1 MEHRRATHNRVA
13 GWVGRLAHPQPGPL
27 PLARALRSALAVT
40 APFSLG
46 LLLGHAPQG
55 LLAAMGALPAATG
68 DRGGA
73 YRLRIVRVGWGVLA
87 AALGFLIGGAVQG
100 SAISTVLAVGAVAA
114 FSGAVSTLGATA
126 SSASLQLLMFT
137 IIAAGRAFPPPLWM
151 PSVLV
156 LAGGAWALLLI
167 TVWWAVR
174 REAPERD
181 AVAAVY
187 SAVADELEAV
197 GSPGVEAARR
207 ELTSALN
214 LAHNTLILTR
224 LRSGGPEL
232 RLRRL
237 VVALNEAGP
246 VAEATTVL
254 VRAGR
259 RPPGELVTTVRRIAH
274 AVSSGENVAPG
285 DVPSEDR
292 MIAGDPGARA
302 LEAAVRSAAT
312 ALVDTS
318 APPNGGATDARQ
330 HSAGV
335 RATLV
340 SAIRRLAS
348 PSRTARLATL
358 RLTACVVLAE
368 ILSEVFSLQRSYWVA
383 LTVAIVMKP
392 DFGSVFARAVQ
403 RAIGTAI
410 GVVIGAAVLA
420 LVPSGAALLPFLAVF
435 AALLPIGI
443 DRNYGLFSIFMTPL
457 ILILIDSL
465 SGNPGEL
472 VRARLLDTL
481 LGCAIVLVL
490 GYAIWP
496 ETWRTRLPERFAAAI
511 DDVATYL
518 DAVVSDRADRSGMP
532 RRVYRLLSDLR
543 TAFEQT
549 LAEPPPAS
557 TVAAAWWPAVIA
569 LERVLDAT
577 TALSTSLLHGT
588 PQPSE
593 QDARLLRSALAEL
606 SASARERR
614 APANLPLPQ
623 QPALSDLAGE
633 LRVTRGVFESA
644 LRQQSRIAGPGRA
657 LAGRGLRAQ

>member
-254 VRAGR
+254 VRGGR
-259 RPPGELVTTVRRIAH
+259 RPPGELITTVRRIAH
-274 AVSSGENVAPG
+274 AVSTGENVAPG
-285 DVPSEDR
+285 DVPSEDP
-292 MIAGDPGARA
+292 MTAGDSGASA

-318 APPNGGATDARQ
+318 APHDGGATDARQ
-330 HSAGV
+330 QSAGV
-335 RATLV
+335 RASLV

-368 ILSEVFSLQRSYWVA
+368 ILS
-383 LTVAIVMKP
+383 
-392 DFGSVFARAVQ
+392 
-403 RAIGTAI
+403 
-410 GVVIGAAVLA
+410 
-420 LVPSGAALLPFLAVF
+420 
-435 AALLPIGI
+435 
-443 DRNYGLFSIFMTPL
+443 
-457 ILILIDSL
+457 
-465 SGNPGEL
+465 
-472 VRARLLDTL
+472 
-481 LGCAIVLVL
+481 
-490 GYAIWP
+490 
-496 ETWRTRLPERFAAAI
+496 
-511 DDVATYL
+511 
-518 DAVVSDRADRSGMP
+518 
-532 RRVYRLLSDLR
+532 
-543 TAFEQT
+543 
-549 LAEPPPAS
+549 
-557 TVAAAWWPAVIA
+557 
-569 LERVLDAT
+569 
-577 TALSTSLLHGT
+577 
-588 PQPSE
+588 
-593 QDARLLRSALAEL
+593 
-606 SASARERR
+606 
-614 APANLPLPQ
+614 
-623 QPALSDLAGE
+623 
-633 LRVTRGVFESA
+633 
-644 LRQQSRIAGPGRA
+644 
-657 LAGRGLRAQ
+657 